1 MIQVY
6 RLALEFGCRESADY
20 RHSTTTCASNGSCPT
35 DAKPS
40 TDDVTVERDQSIPKY
55 GHRDSQTDFP
65 NRRFAST

>member
-1 MIQVY
+1 MSRKRGLPSLDDHVRQQ
-6 RLALEFGCRESADY
+6 
-20 RHSTTTCASNGSCPT
+20 GSCPT

-55 GHRDSQTDFP
+55 GHRDSQTDFR